1 MTNRA
6 NLLVLIVVLF
16 ILSGCN
22 KPSCHFDLEPAKATI
37 ISEPSGAH
45 VYQKWPMN
53 MPSTYLGQTPLEDI
67 SIMTMGKMKAKN
79 MPFSQ
84 MQQLLSHRGNI
95 KLEVKM
101 EGYET
106 FHGTFGV
113 NKDEISEYHI
123 NLTVSPEGDED
134 N

>member
-1 MTNRA
+1 MINRA

-22 KPSCHFDLEPAKATI
+22 NPNCHFDLEPARANIT
-37 ISEPSGAH
+37 SEPSGAH
-45 VYQKWPMN
+45 VYQKWPMG
-53 MPSTYLGQTPLEDI
+53 MSSTYLGQTPLEDI

-84 MQQLLSHRGNI
+84 MRQLLSHRGNI

-101 EGYET
+101 EGCFT
-106 FHGTFGV
+106 WKNILFSGV
-113 NKDEISEYHI
+113 C
-123 NLTVSPEGDED
+123 
-134 N
+134 